1 MAALATGGVACK
13 QRQSA
18 DGAGG
23 AGFARKAAQL
33 KTLVEKCEKEVWLRS
48 CPSHAFGALE
58 EAHVTLKEE
67 LNAENIRVQQ
77 HLMKINQ
84 AVSRFQRDLCDA
96 RPSDLLI
103 EKLKATMTE
112 VEDMISGFR
121 EQQHQSFE
129 ELLKEERTCW
139 QQVCAF
145 QKKIETWSFASKP
158 GAALP
163 RGPSSAVLK
172 AGLPPEVSALETFL
186 QQTGGQHGGW
196 DQYDH
201 QSFLKL
207 WTRHGGKAS
216 YRREAALHLPHR
228 TEEEVRLHEDWFLML
243 RELQEKKR
251 EAIDRWRTCRQKE
264 KQQQLQKHEEQQ
276 EEERRNRGS
285 VEEQKRL
292 TQQERMGAAK
302 QLQEW
307 RNQRE
312 HRRQEVEDQKMK
324 EELERRRKAQEE
336 RRKQAEVKL
345 AVQAHCQQR
354 KEQEEQR
361 LLEKEAR
368 DHVEM
373 EERRREASQLIQHF
387 QERDLHKLGAKLQ
400 KKQQRELEDLEK
412 EKRQAVLKE
421 KAEAHIS
428 RDPARLWRP
437 TKGWEERL
445 KDIGPTGGGPVL
457 QMFHRA
463 VPSWRQGL

>member
-1 MAALATGGVACK
+1 MWKFVFIT
-13 QRQSA
+13 
-18 DGAGG
+18 
-23 AGFARKAAQL
+23 
-33 KTLVEKCEKEVWLRS
+33 
-48 CPSHAFGALE
+48 
-58 EAHVTLKEE
+58 AHSQIPCIL
-67 LNAENIRVQQ
+67 LS
-77 HLMKINQ
+77 
-84 AVSRFQRDLCDA
+84 VSPLSSFPR
-96 RPSDLLI
+96 
-103 EKLKATMTE
+103 
-112 VEDMISGFR
+112 
-121 EQQHQSFE
+121 SFE

-251 EAIDRWRTCRQKE
+251 EVTRNSSSTSIIQTCRQKE
-264 KQQQLQKHEEQQ
+264 KQ
-276 EEERRNRGS
+276 
-285 VEEQKRL
+285 
-292 TQQERMGAAK
+292 
-302 QLQEW
+302 
-307 RNQRE
+307 NQRE

-387 QERDLHKLGAKLQ
+387 QER
-400 KKQQRELEDLEK
+400 
-412 EKRQAVLKE
+412 VS
-421 KAEAHIS
+421 AEAHIS